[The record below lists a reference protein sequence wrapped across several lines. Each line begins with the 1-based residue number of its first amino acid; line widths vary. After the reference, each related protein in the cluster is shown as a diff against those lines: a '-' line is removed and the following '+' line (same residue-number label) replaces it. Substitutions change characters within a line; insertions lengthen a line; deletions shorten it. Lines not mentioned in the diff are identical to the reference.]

1 MAIVHG
7 ISRLALVSHRV
18 WIAHIDCSTIT
29 HETLH
34 GFVAHFGLVEAREGG
49 HFDLRLVLGMA
60 PQAKSGGR
68 RMPNVPEIIAGL
80 LGLHVDARGVL
91 VLSVV

>member
-1 MAIVHG
+1 MAIVHC

-18 WIAHIDCSTIT
+18 RIAHIDCCTIT

-34 GFVAHFGLVEAREGG
+34 GFVAHFRLVEAREGG

-60 PQAKSGGR
+60 TQAKSSSR
-68 RMPNVPEIIAGL
+68 RMPNVPEIVAGL
-80 LGLHVDARGVL
+80 LSLHVDARGVL

>member
-1 MAIVHG
+1 MAIVHR

-34 GFVAHFGLVEAREGG
+34 GFVAHFRLVQACEGG

-60 PQAKSGGR
+60 SQAKSSGR
-68 RMPNVPEIIAGL
+68 RMPNVPEIVASL

-91 VLSVV
+91 ILCVD

>member
-18 WIAHIDCSTIT
+18 WIAHIDCCTIT
-29 HETLH
+29 HEALH
-34 GFVAHFGLVEAREGG
+34 GFVAHFRLVKAREGG
-49 HFDLRLVLGMA
+49 HFDLRLVLGMTS
-60 PQAKSGGR
+60 QAKSSGR

-80 LGLHVDARGVL
+80 LGLHVDARGVF